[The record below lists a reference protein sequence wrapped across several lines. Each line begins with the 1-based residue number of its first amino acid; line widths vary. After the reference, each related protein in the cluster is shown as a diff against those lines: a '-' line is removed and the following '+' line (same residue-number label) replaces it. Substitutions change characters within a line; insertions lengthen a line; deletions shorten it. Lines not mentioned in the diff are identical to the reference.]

1 MDAKPIIHLLDFS
14 NRSLGMNLEGVTH
27 EESLIHPEAGGNC
40 INWVLGHIVVHRD
53 KMLGMLGQP
62 TLLDEATTARYD
74 RGSRPILAQD
84 DGVQTLEVLKD
95 ALEQSYD
102 RVRAVLS
109 AADEATFAAPSGKST
124 LGDSLVFLLGHEWY
138 HGGQV
143 GLLRRITGHAGAI
156 Q

>member
-27 EESLIHPEAGGNC
+27 EESLIHPAAGGNC
-40 INWVLGHIVVHRD
+40 INWVLGHIVAHRD
-53 KMLGMLGQP
+53 KMLGMLAQP
-62 TLLDEATTARYD
+62 TLLDEAAAARYA
-74 RGSRPILAQD
+74 RGSQPIQAD
-84 DGVQTLEVLKD
+84 GDGVQKLETLKD

-102 RVRAVLS
+102 RLRAVLS

>member
-1 MDAKPIIHLLDFS
+1 MDAQPIIHLLDFS

-27 EESLIHPEAGGNC
+27 EESLIHPQAGGNC
-40 INWVLGHIVVHRD
+40 INWVLGHIVAHRD
-53 KMLGMLGQP
+53 TMLTMLGQP
-62 TLLDEATTARYD
+62 ALLDEATAARYA
-74 RGSRPILAQD
+74 RGSQPVLGDGD
-84 DGVQTLEVLKD
+84 DVQKLEVLKD

-102 RVRAVLS
+102 RVRSVLS

>member
-14 NRSLGMNLEGVTH
+14 NRSLGMNLDGVTH
-27 EESLIHPEAGGNC
+27 EESLIHPESGGNC

-62 TLLDEATTARYD
+62 TLLDEATAARYA
-74 RGSRPILAQD
+74 RGSRPILAED
-84 DGVQTLEVLKD
+84 DGVQTLEALKD

-102 RVRAVLS
+102 RVRSVLS